1 MSATK
6 RIAKLPRFARPE
18 FSRFVPALRPPFMHR
33 LRRNFTG
40 LCVVLSA
47 AIGFLACSGGGYAQ
61 ITGTCSTPPTGTLY
75 SNSATIATPNE
86 LSNSDESGPPYTPY
100 DASPYPSAITVP
112 SNIVGT
118 VTGVQVVLHNVSAPG
133 NSESNPNAN
142 ALTGM
147 EVLLVSPSGAEFEI
161 LGNVGYAAAS
171 GSDSDPDISGLT
183 ILIGSGTG
191 FSDAPNNVNTANTGT
206 VCWDPSAYEATG
218 EFSSPVNTGD
228 IKYPQTT
235 GTSTLSYFNGQT
247 AAGTWSLYVV
257 DDFGNPDTIL
267 GWDLYLTV
275 DETSVGTTTV
285 ISPSTNPV
293 YNTSPTNSVTFT
305 ATVSSESGTPTG
317 GTVAFYANGSA
328 TPISCSGGNQVLS
341 GGQATCTT
349 TLSAGSES
357 QCTAGTLPAW
367 PTACQG
373 INSIE
378 AVYSGSGSYQTSNG
392 TLTELVEAHATGTA
406 ASSGPSQFCNSGPI
420 TAPDE
425 TVGMLYPSVIGVSGY
440 ANGTTVGNV
449 TVELEDVTSVD
460 VSDQF
465 VLVAP
470 GGGAYNLDILDD
482 VWGTYT
488 ATNVS
493 FSVADTGTQ
502 PDRDA
507 APSGGATYVPY
518 DANVYF
524 PNDIPPTSS
533 APTYDSGIP
542 QVPSTLNRPQ
552 TVGGANAYTLE
563 QAFNGAQANGDWA
576 LYVYGDEAVTLNG
589 GWCVTLTPNTGNPTT
604 TVVSSTHPKATTGQS
619 VTITATVGSSDG
631 TPTGTVTF
639 VDSTLGTTLAS
650 NTPLSGG
657 VATYGPTTAFTEG
670 DHKITAT
677 YTPTGDFNSS
687 FGFVWQRVD
696 DATVV
701 TAAGSTA
708 WNFCNPGAVEIQPGI
723 AGAYTPN
730 PSNIF
735 VSNFPGSLNSMALTL
750 STFSLSQ
757 TAIYETASLI
767 EGPSGAALDFF
778 SNTGGTGNEQATQG
792 NYVFED
798 SASGLVPDTETDI
811 SPGAYK
817 PTAYPPTYDSAD
829 KFISSIS
836 GYYPAPGTFT
846 SATNQG
852 SGTFGS
858 VFPSGLNPDGTW
870 SLFFNEYSGEGVV
883 EGATNGWCLQLAE
896 NPPVVTV
903 LVPSTSTFTQGQQG
917 ASFTVTVNNTGPGST
932 NDPTLGSA
940 PMTVTDTLNSA
951 FTYASYSG
959 TGWSCSASA
968 QTVTCAND
976 SSVADG
982 NEYPQLTIDVN
993 VSNTASG
1000 SISNSVT
1007 AQGAGVASTNS
1018 DTDTITILAATT
1030 TSAANQTTTYSTNDQ
1045 SVPLSATVTANS
1057 GTVNSGTVTFAVFNG
1072 ATQIG
1077 SSVTSGTVTGGNA
1090 SASYTL
1096 PGGTGAGTYT
1106 ITATYNPGSGYA
1118 GSSDSSHTLQVNAI
1132 TPTITWTPV
1141 TTIIFGDAGANV
1153 LNATVN
1159 CTSCGTI
1166 TYSTVIGG
1174 TPTAITSTTT
1184 LVAGSYTITATFN
1197 PNPGYNTTSATSPLT
1212 VSGESVWI
1220 VDGGGGTSELAG
1232 NGYGITS
1239 SAYTGANLAVAID
1252 NVGNVWSAG
1261 TGASLLVETSQVGTH
1276 PNTIASGT
1284 GGLDAPAGIAIDG
1297 ASQVWVTN
1305 GNSSVSLFTDAGA
1318 PLSPSGGFTD
1328 PSLSTPSGVAVD
1340 LGGSVWIANTGN
1352 NSVTRI
1358 LGAAVPVAPL
1368 ATAAKNNTTGA
1379 KP

>member
-1 MSATK
+1 MSSIELSATLA
-6 RIAKLPRFARPE
+6 RVARLPFAPV
-18 FSRFVPALRPPFMHR
+18 SALTQETSLRR
-33 LRRNFTG
+33 LRGIVRLAIAVSSALALSG
-40 LCVVLSA
+40 VVQRASA
-47 AIGFLACSGGGYAQ
+47 QTFSCS
-61 ITGTCSTPPTGTLY
+61 
-75 SNSATIATPNE
+75 SATPSTNCAMTIA
-86 LSNSDESGPPYTPY
+86 G
-100 DASPYPSAITVP
+100 
-112 SNIVGT
+112 GT
-118 VTGVQVVLHNVSAPG
+118 VSSTSPAGLSSSTMTVSGATGPVASVQVVLQGVTSSIAGWPG
-133 NSESNPNAN
+133 NTNNLYG
-142 ALTGM
+142 ALCYSAFVLEDPAGNKLALLGATGNEACTDAM
-147 EVLLVSPSGAEFEI
+147 SGVAITINSGGAAAPPSPGTSGAWPS
-161 LGNVGYAAAS
+161 S
-171 GSDSDPDISGLT
+171 GTATVEPSSYWGTFPLPPLYDSSAGDLPQTDGSATLAKFIGATADGTWTLHLADSDQNPDYPNYVTDPVSISGWQLILT
-183 ILIGSGTG
+183 
-191 FSDAPNNVNTANTGT
+191 
-206 VCWDPSAYEATG
+206 Y
-218 EFSSPVNTGD
+218 
-228 IKYPQTT
+228 
-235 GTSTLSYFNGQT
+235 STLT
-247 AAGTWSLYVV
+247 AT
-257 DDFGNPDTIL
+257 
-267 GWDLYLTV
+267 
-275 DETSVGTTTV
+275 TTTV
-285 ISPSTNPV
+285 TSSLNPSYTASPNNST
-293 YNTSPTNSVTFT
+293 TLT
-305 ATVSSESGTPTG
+305 ATVTSGGSGISG
-317 GTVAFYANGSA
+317 GTVSFTANNSA
-328 TPISCSGGNQVLS
+328 ISCSGGNQTVS
-341 GGQATCTT
+341 GGTATCITNF
-349 TLSAGSES
+349 AAEGEYPI
-357 QCTAGTLPAW
+357 QAA
-367 PTACQG
+367 
-373 INSIE
+373 
-378 AVYSGSGSYQTSNG
+378 YSGSGSY
-392 TLTELVEAHATGTA
+392 A
-406 ASSGPSQFCNSGPI
+406 ASNSSTLNQLVINHTTNPSGNTYCNPGNLSTTGN
-420 TAPDE
+420 TATE
-425 TVGMLYPSVIGVSGY
+425 TVYPSYIQVPNTVTES
-440 ANGTTVGNV
+440 VGNV
-449 TVELEDVTSVD
+449 SVELNGLQSTNGTSGADSSTAFLLASPGETNNLDFLSHVETSNPQPAVNVVIAD
-460 VSDQF
+460 GNP
-465 VLVAP
+465 LVPNGEACTGGSGPNCDLQSGTYGPTDDHLTADSFITQAASPAP
-470 GGGAYNLDILDD
+470 PSPNYPEPYGGG
-482 VWGTYT
+482 T
-488 ATNVS
+488 AETLGQA
-493 FSVADTGTQ
+493 FSG
-502 PDRDA
+502 A
-507 APSGGATYVPY
+507 AAAGNWLLYIE
-518 DANVYF
+518 N
-524 PNDIPPTSS
+524 
-533 APTYDSGIP
+533 DSG
-542 QVPSTLNRPQ
+542 
-552 TVGGANAYTLE
+552 AYPLS
-563 QAFNGAQANGDWA
+563 
-576 LYVYGDEAVTLNG
+576 LSG
-589 GWCVTLTPNTGNPTT
+589 GWCIDLTLNTGSPTT
-604 TVVSSTHPKATTGQS
+604 TVATFNNDPATTGQS
-619 VTITATVGSSDG
+619 VQITATVTVTSGG
-631 TPTGTVTF
+631 NPVTTGTVTF
-639 VDSTLGTTLAS
+639 TDSVAGVLGSPVTLGGAGTAVYS
-650 NTPLSGG
+650 SS
-657 VATYGPTTAFTEG
+657 AFTEG
-670 DHKITAT
+670 DHHITAT
-677 YTPTGDFNSS
+677 YNGSASYNTS
-687 FGFVWQRVD
+687 FGTKWLRVD
-696 DATVV
+696 DPTTVSAV
-701 TAAGSTA
+701 NDTT
-708 WNFCNPGAVEIQPGI
+708 WQYCNTGAVLGQSM
-723 AGAYTPN
+723 GAYTPN

-735 VSNFPGSLNSMALTL
+735 VTNFPGTLNAVAVDLNN
-750 STFSLSQ
+750 FS
-757 TAIYETASLI
+757 IYQETPPYLASLI
-767 EGPSGAALDFF
+767 EAPSGAALDFF
-778 SNTGGTGNEQATQG
+778 SNTGGLGAEQANAG
-792 NYVFED
+792 NYIFED
-798 SASGLVPDTETDI
+798 SASAEVPESEANIT
-811 SPGAYK
+811 PGSYK
-817 PTAYPPTYDSAD
+817 PTSYQPSYASQDS
-829 KFISSIS
+829 FISSQS
-836 GYYPAPGTFT
+836 GFYNAPSSFNTAPPKASATFASTFT
-846 SATNQG
+846 SG
-852 SGTFGS
+852 S
-858 VFPSGLNPDGTW
+858 NPDGTW
-870 SLFFNEYSGEGVV
+870 SLFFNQHIAATDPS
-883 EGATNGWCLQLAE
+883 GATNGWCVQLAE

-932 NDPTLGSA
+932 GDPTLGSD

-951 FTYASYSG
+951 FTYANYSG

-968 QTVTCAND
+968 QTVTCTND
-976 SSVADG
+976 SAVVDG
-982 NEYPQLTIDVN
+982 NEYPELTIDVN